1 MSHYFIEGLHEG
13 SLVEILDSQVVAEA
27 DQEEI
32 SEIASLTEA
41 CLRVRGGE
49 RPTMK
54 EVDMRLQFLR
64 TKRLRRSQYL
74 HEKHGGIEPLL
85 CPEAKNPHKHIN
97 LVNAACITP
106 QGMSGCYSLEQE
118 FASSFEMPR

>member
-1 MSHYFIEGLHEG
+1 M
-13 SLVEILDSQVVAEA
+13 AEV

-32 SEIASLTEA
+32 NEIASLTEA
-41 CLRVRGGE
+41 CLRIKGEE

-64 TKRLRRSQYL
+64 IRRLRKRQHL
-74 HEKHGGIEPLL
+74 TEKDGDIEPLL
-85 CPEAKNPHKHIN
+85 CPEAKNQHEHNN
-97 LVNAACITP
+97 LVNVAYITP
-106 QGMSGCYSLEQE
+106 QGMFGCYSLEQE